1 MSPLQKSEY
10 NKLLPLHYAPHAN
23 ELSREG
29 YYASAG
35 TCRYIFYTFHIV
47 SLFVYT
53 VISGDSGGPLY
64 VKGKVG
70 KDGRE
75 GNIVTGIVSGGRGD
89 LAKCGG
95 INNPV
100 HYVR

>member
-35 TCRYIFYTFHIV
+35 TCRYTSPHD
-47 SLFVYT
+47 
-53 VISGDSGGPLY
+53 ISININVFTSPKSG
-64 VKGKVG
+64 
-70 KDGRE
+70 R
-75 GNIVTGIVSGGRGD
+75 ISTASIISR
-89 LAKCGG
+89 
-95 INNPV
+95 
-100 HYVR
+100 

>member
-35 TCRYIFYTFHIV
+35 TCRYISSFLSAKQTY
-47 SLFVYT
+47 
-53 VISGDSGGPLY
+53 IS
-64 VKGKVG
+64 
-70 KDGRE
+70 
-75 GNIVTGIVSGGRGD
+75 
-89 LAKCGG
+89 
-95 INNPV
+95 
-100 HYVR
+100 

>member
-35 TCRYIFYTFHIV
+35 TCRYTSSRY
-47 SLFVYT
+47 
-53 VISGDSGGPLY
+53 LY
-64 VKGKVG
+64 
-70 KDGRE
+70 
-75 GNIVTGIVSGGRGD
+75 
-89 LAKCGG
+89 
-95 INNPV
+95 
-100 HYVR
+100 